1 MNTNNHISACPG
13 RTDGEIP
20 DADVV
25 TDDAAAD
32 PAAEGEDGEVCEV
45 RTFTFSIF
53 RTFTFSIFSFF
64 SVFRK
69 LILTRLCLRSWCLTE
84 ETARTVWSLSRTN
97 AKSATKEILNNIFG
111 KYSISCQNKSS
122 RAIADSIQTTTIPPW
137 LLVGLKSKCPWFHS
151 FKIQI
156 ANKTIWQNSKH
167 DLSRL

>member
-1 MNTNNHISACPG
+1 MNTNNHISASPG

-53 RTFTFSIFSFF
+53 SFSELQN
-64 SVFRK
+64 
-69 LILTRLCLRSWCLTE
+69 LILTRLCLRFWCLTE

-111 KYSISCQNKSS
+111 KYSISCQSKSS

-156 ANKTIWQNSKH
+156 ASKTIWQNSKH